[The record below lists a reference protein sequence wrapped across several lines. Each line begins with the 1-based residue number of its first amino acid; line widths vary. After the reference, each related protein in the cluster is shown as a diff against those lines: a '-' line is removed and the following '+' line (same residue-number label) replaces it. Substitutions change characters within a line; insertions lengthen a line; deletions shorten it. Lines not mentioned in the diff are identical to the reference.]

1 MNKQTATAS
10 SQIHKC
16 NSMAFV
22 SCCCLLLTKY
32 IIIYVIIKA
41 IIKHDI
47 LFDFVL

>member
-1 MNKQTATAS
+1 
-10 SQIHKC
+10 
-16 NSMAFV
+16 MAFV
-22 SCCCLLLTKY
+22 SCCRLLLTKY